1 MGLLD
6 KTVCWGS
13 GEYLW
18 AREYWDKA
26 MKSFWTHEEI
36 SLVSDVNDWKLN
48 TTESE
53 RYIISSILKTFTQSE
68 LHVADYWTQKVN
80 VWFPKPELNQIGLA
94 FGAFESI
101 HSRSY
106 SYLNES
112 LGLEHEFS
120 EFLMIPEFKAKIDR
134 LVEFQGFKWDEEEQ
148 DGLDRVRDIA
158 LSLAVFSAFTEGV
171 SLFSSFAVLAS
182 FKMRNLFKGMGNIVE
197 YSIRDEMLHSEF
209 GVALFNTLISEN
221 PSIWTDSF
229 KKKIY
234 QAARDTV
241 TLEDH
246 AIDLIFSKGDLPN
259 ITAHDLKIYIRY
271 RTNDRLQKLKLKKNW
286 KNLDKEVL
294 ERMAWFE
301 TFATGIRNSDFFSSR
316 ETSYTRVEFSSTDLW
331 KGFVK

>member
-1 MGLLD
+1 MGLLE

-18 AREYWDKA
+18 ARDYWNKA

-48 TTESE
+48 TTENE
-53 RYIISSILKTFTQSE
+53 RYVISSILKTFTQSE
-68 LHVADYWTQKVN
+68 LYVADYWTQKVN
-80 VWFPKPELNQIGLA
+80 KWFQKPEINQVGLA

-101 HSRSY
+101 HVRSY

-120 EFLMIPEFKAKIDR
+120 EFLLIPEFKSKIDR
-134 LVEFQGFKWDEEEQ
+134 LVEFEGLGWESESGDSQ
-148 DGLDRVRDIA
+148 DLVRDIA
-158 LSLAVFSAFTEGV
+158 LSLAVFSGFTEGV

-197 YSIRDEMLHSEF
+197 YSIRDEDFHSDF
-209 GVALFNTLISEN
+209 GIALFNTLVNEN
-221 PSIWTDSF
+221 PEVWDDNL
-229 KKKIY
+229 KKQIY

-241 TLEDH
+241 ALEDH
-246 AIDLIFSKGDLPN
+246 AIDLIFKHGDLPN

-271 RTNDRLQKLKLKKNW
+271 RANDRLQKMKLKKNW
-286 KNLDKEVL
+286 KNLDKGVL

-301 TFATGIRNSDFFSSR
+301 TFATGIRQSDFFAGR
-316 ETSYTRVEFSSTDLW
+316 ETNYARVEFDSESLW
-331 KGFVK
+331 KGYVK